1 MNVRTF
7 LAAGGN
13 PTALI
18 WDAPTTQRTKLAKQH
33 LSQAEQVGFVETQNI
48 PTLTMMG
55 GELCINGLLS
65 LASTLGK
72 KGTIATSAM
81 TEPIPY
87 ENTDTQTAILLQNFV
102 YQIKDKLVLLSGIGF
117 IVMKPNEAISKAEL
131 KAHAAKHNLPAFG
144 AIYIQDDTITPH
156 IFVEQTDTL
165 ITETACGSGSIATH
179 LITGK
184 NKIIQPTGEAIT
196 IEKIGTGLRISA
208 HITEITH

>member
-18 WDAPTTQRTKLAKQH
+18 WDAPTTQRTELTKQYLA
-33 LSQAEQVGFVETQNI
+33 QAEQVGFIETQKI

-65 LASTLGK
+65 LASTLEE
-72 KGTIATSAM
+72 KGVIVTPAIS
-81 TEPIPY
+81 EQIPY
-87 ENTDTQTAILLQNFV
+87 ENKNNQTTILLKNFT
-102 YQIKDKLVLLSGIGF
+102 YQINDKIILLSGIGF
-117 IVMKPNEAISKAEL
+117 IIMKPSEVISKAEL
-131 KAHAAKHNLPAFG
+131 KAHAVKHNLPAFG

-184 NKIIQPTGEAIT
+184 NKIIQPTGEAIC
-196 IEKIGTGLRISA
+196 IEKIGDDLRISA
-208 HITEITH
+208 RITEITS